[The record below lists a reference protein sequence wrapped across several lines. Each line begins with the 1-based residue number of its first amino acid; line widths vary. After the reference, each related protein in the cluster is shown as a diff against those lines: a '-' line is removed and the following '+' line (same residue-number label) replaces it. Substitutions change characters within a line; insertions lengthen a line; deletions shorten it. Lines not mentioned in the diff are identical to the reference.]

1 MLLAVVAH
9 RDVGVVAVVDR
20 IVVVVVVVVEVVV
33 VVVVVGVGCRWGEP
47 VQTFCKLDR
56 SVVSAAS

>member
-1 MLLAVVAH
+1 MLLAVAAH
-9 RDVGVVAVVDR
+9 RD
-20 IVVVVVVVVEVVV
+20 VVVVVVEVVV
-33 VVVVVGVGCRWGEP
+33 VVVVAGVGCRWEEP

>member
-1 MLLAVVAH
+1 VLLAVVAH
-9 RDVGVVAVVDR
+9 RDVGVVAVEDR

>member
-9 RDVGVVAVVDR
+9 RDVGVVAVEDR